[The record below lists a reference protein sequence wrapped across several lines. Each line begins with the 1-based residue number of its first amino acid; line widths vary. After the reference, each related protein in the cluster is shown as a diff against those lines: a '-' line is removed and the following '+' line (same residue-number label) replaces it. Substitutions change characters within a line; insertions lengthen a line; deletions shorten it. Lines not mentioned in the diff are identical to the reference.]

1 MGKTLS
7 LLAHPT
13 EGRAAPQI
21 KIQEV
26 NLRTKSEKKIIIN
39 GLKLASVMKI
49 KGANNNKIISN
60 NPASNELK
68 FGIQV
73 AADALFQSLK
83 LLLESKKIL
92 LDSRQLFLYCEF
104 ACLSGSLSG
113 GCFSPLRRRHM
124 NIIVQAIC
132 QTPLKNFCNG
142 VFSQNCVKLSEKT
155 I

>member
-39 GLKLASVMKI
+39 GSKLASVMKI
-49 KGANNNKIISN
+49 KGANNNKITSN

-68 FGIQV
+68 FGIQI

-83 LLLESKKIL
+83 LLLESKKNL
-92 LDSRQLFLYCEF
+92 LRLKRTVIFLSRVCMFVWIFIRKLF
-104 ACLSGSLSG
+104 
-113 GCFSPLRRRHM
+113 FSFKVISYEYYYASNLLNSIRKF
-124 NIIVQAIC
+124 
-132 QTPLKNFCNG
+132 L
-142 VFSQNCVKLSEKT
+142 
-155 I
+155 